1 MRILTF
7 LHSFEP
13 GGVERVALRL
23 VRHWKASGVDAPL
36 FMGRADGAMRA
47 ELGEGLD
54 CQMPK
59 PPRCICGI
67 RDKSP
72 VPSNPGPK

>member
-23 VRHWKASGVDAPL
+23 VRRWRDQGIDAPL
-36 FMGRADGAMRA
+36 FLGRGDGAMGA
-47 ELGEGLD
+47 ELGHDLD
-54 CQMPK
+54 PHV
-59 PPRCICGI
+59 PRGRAFPLPGSRPCG
-67 RDKSP
+67 
-72 VPSNPGPK
+72 